1 MVFVQKARVRPM
13 STLTMKNTV
22 NSVEAPVMVVVQR
35 VPTRHIDMVMVETN
49 VYGVVPPVPAL
60 VPKVQIKFTKGKV

>member
-49 VYGVVPPVPAL
+49 VYGVVPPIPAL
-60 VPKVQIKFTKGKV
+60 VPKVQIKFMKGKV

>member
-1 MVFVQKARVRPM
+1 M

>member
-22 NSVEAPVMVVVQR
+22 NSVEALVMVVVQR

-49 VYGVVPPVPAL
+49 VYGVVLPVPAL
-60 VPKVQIKFTKGKV
+60 VPKVQIKFTKDKV

>member
-13 STLTMKNTV
+13 SILTMKNTV